1 MSHTDEKRSQN
12 TTEEVRAELSK
23 RIAGYRFL
31 LVEYH
36 TPLFRNELLDAIKM
50 NEEALKSPDP
60 TPAERERVFDQ
71 LGVLDKMDDR
81 LQKHWG
87 ELQKSMSSRTVL
99 LANISNFQRY
109 LGAWLIL
116 DYAGKHAGKRYP
128 WASDLVKRIDEV
140 GSGVSSFDQDFKRH
154 QQTFVRPLKEMM
166 LNQDHVE
173 RRVRAAAAGS
183 THPTGE
189 IHLLIDQCDWQNLAA
204 SVVNDRELAVALFD
218 ATPIIPECWSAEF
231 GKSVMLLID
240 GIRDKYF
247 TELSTPTEYTLS
259 KRARDLSAKKTAR
272 ADRQSSSTP
281 PSPDSVGNAEESS
294 AVAAAKSVYNKVVSG
309 LGLGRTGSSLRS
321 IAHRR
326 TSTASP
332 GPSLDSTTQ
341 LIGSEEKAS

>member
-1 MSHTDEKRSQN
+1 MSATDEKRPQ
-12 TTEEVRAELSK
+12 TITQEVRSELSK
-23 RIAGYRFL
+23 RIAGYRLL

-36 TPLFRNELLDAIKM
+36 TPLFRNELLDAIKL

-60 TPAERERVFDQ
+60 TPAELERVLDQ
-71 LGVLDKMDDR
+71 LGVLDRMDER
-81 LQKHWG
+81 LHKHWD

-99 LANISNFQRY
+99 LANISTYQRY

-116 DYAGKHAGKRYP
+116 DYAGKHAGKRYD
-128 WASDLVKRIDEV
+128 WASSMVKIIDDV
-140 GSGVSSFDQDFKRH
+140 GSGVGSVDEDFRRH

-204 SVVNDRELAVALFD
+204 SVVHDRELAVALFD
-218 ATPIIPECWSAEF
+218 AKPINPEIWSATF
-231 GKSVMLLID
+231 GKSVMQLID

-247 TELSTPTEYTLS
+247 TELSTPTKYTLS
-259 KRARDLSAKKTAR
+259 KRARDLSAKKAAR
-272 ADRQSSSTP
+272 AGRRSSSTP
-281 PSPDSVGNAEESS
+281 PSPGSVGHAEESP

-321 IAHRR
+321 IVHRGFPK
-326 TSTASP
+326 TSP
-332 GPSLDSTTQ
+332 GASLDSTTQ
-341 LIGSEEKAS
+341 LIDSGEKAG